1 LGKSSGCVPFSQ
13 HLQKMCLAPNWQPTT
28 MKKEKMALKPWSK
41 EPEQKNA
48 GKERKACGRVFPD

>member
-1 LGKSSGCVPFSQ
+1 
-13 HLQKMCLAPNWQPTT
+13 
-28 MKKEKMALKPWSK
+28 MKKEKMALKPRSK